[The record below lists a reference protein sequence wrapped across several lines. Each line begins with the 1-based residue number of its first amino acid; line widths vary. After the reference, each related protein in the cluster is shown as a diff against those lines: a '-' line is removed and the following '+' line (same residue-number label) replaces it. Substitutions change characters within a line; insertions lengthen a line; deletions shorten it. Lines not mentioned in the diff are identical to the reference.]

1 MDDVIFKVGGD
12 MFKEHYKFLDN
23 TSKNVLNNLFV
34 VMERDMNLVHI
45 GGSTLS
51 RLVELTGYNE
61 GTIRKAM
68 VVLNKF
74 HLAEKTSLR
83 GEYIINPLLAVKGD
97 ENLVWN
103 VYRKVNDEFNKKRT

>member
-1 MDDVIFKVGGD
+1 MDDIIFKVSGS
-12 MFKEHYKFLDN
+12 MFKEHYKLLDN
-23 TSKNVLNNLFV
+23 TSRNVLNNLFV

-45 GGSTLS
+45 GGDTLDKLE
-51 RLVELTGYNE
+51 RLTGYSE

-83 GEYIINPLLAVKGD
+83 GEYIINPMLAVKGD
-97 ENLVWN
+97 ERMVWEM
-103 VYRKVNDEFNKKRT
+103 YNKIEEGFRR